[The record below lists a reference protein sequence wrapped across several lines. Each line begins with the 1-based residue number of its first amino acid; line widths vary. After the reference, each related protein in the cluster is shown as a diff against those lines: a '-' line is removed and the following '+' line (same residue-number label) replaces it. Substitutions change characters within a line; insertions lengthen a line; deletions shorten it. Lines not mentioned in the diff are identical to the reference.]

1 MKPYATYVIKFDGET
16 HVEEFNSKTKAIDY
30 GSKRALEDDVD
41 VVFVQVGD
49 GDEIINIKL

>member
-1 MKPYATYVIKFDGET
+1 MKPYATHVIKFDGEA
-16 HVEEFNSKTKAIDY
+16 HIEEFNSKAKAIDY

>member
-16 HVEEFNSKTKAIDY
+16 LIEEFNSKAKAIDY
-30 GSKRALEDDVD
+30 GSRKALEDDVD

>member
-1 MKPYATYVIKFDGET
+1 MKPYATYIIKFDGET
-16 HVEEFNSKTKAIDY
+16 LIEEFNSKAKAIDY
-30 GSKRALEDDVD
+30 GSRKALEDDVD